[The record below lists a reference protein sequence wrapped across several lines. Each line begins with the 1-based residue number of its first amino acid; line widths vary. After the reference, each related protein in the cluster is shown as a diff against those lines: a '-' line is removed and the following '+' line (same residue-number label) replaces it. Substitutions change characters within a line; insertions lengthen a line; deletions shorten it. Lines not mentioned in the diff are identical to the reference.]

1 MQSYNNC
8 TILTLNHDEHLKID
22 KVPQEDYTLIHTVK
36 DIHPIFFTDKKY
48 FSNIKDWLNLRYV
61 SFDAENW
68 KNKKLLNKIAN
79 FQKLSMIL
87 IIDYKYTDFQEI
99 KSGKYIYEDKMLIFS
114 PTYQDFNKI
123 PENIKYLNIIDENN
137 HDYTNIPLNIEYL
150 HLTIKKRQNF
160 KQSNLPITLKR
171 LTITIQDPYY
181 RYIDHEYIKQ
191 NTKLPFNCELI
202 IDVV

>member
-8 TILTLNHDEHLKID
+8 IILTLNHGEHLKID
-22 KVPQEDYTLIHTVK
+22 KVPEKDYDLIHTVK
-36 DIHPIFFTDKKY
+36 DIHPIYFTDKKY

-68 KNKKLLNKIAN
+68 KNKKLINEVAK

-87 IIDYKYTDFQEI
+87 IIDYKYTDFEEI
-99 KSGKYIYEDKMLIFS
+99 TSGNYIYEDKMLMFS
-114 PTYQDFNKI
+114 PTCQDFNTI
-123 PENIKYLNIIDENN
+123 PENIKYLNIIDDNN
-137 HDYTNIPLNIEYL
+137 HDYSNIPLNIKHL

-160 KQSNLPITLKR
+160 KQSNLPITLKS

-181 RYIDHEYIKQ
+181 RYIDHEYIKE

>member
-8 TILTLNHDEHLKID
+8 TILTLNHNEYLKID
-22 KVPQEDYTLIHTVK
+22 KVPQEDYALIHTVK
-36 DIHPIFFTDKKY
+36 DINPMYFTDKKY

-61 SFDAENW
+61 SFDADNW
-68 KNKKLLNKIAN
+68 KNKKLLNEIAK
-79 FQKLSMIL
+79 FQKLSIIL
-87 IIDYKYTDFQEI
+87 IIDYKYTDFEEI
-99 KSGKYIYEDKMLIFS
+99 KSGKYIYEDKMLMFS

-137 HDYTNIPLNIEYL
+137 RDYTNIPLNIEYL

-160 KQSNLPITLKR
+160 KQSNLPITLKS
-171 LTITIQDPYY
+171 LTITIQEPYY
-181 RYIDHEYIKQ
+181 RYIDHEYIKE

-202 IDVV
+202 IDIV